1 MTDGGNQSNITVTIG
16 QVIVL
21 EQLLCHCVI
30 IKLKSNRKEK
40 EFDNLRIRY
49 GAREIVLDND
59 EKITILNKKYE

>member
-1 MTDGGNQSNITVTIG
+1 M
-16 QVIVL
+16 

-59 EKITILNKKYE
+59 EKITILNINEYKLVGGGL

>member
-1 MTDGGNQSNITVTIG
+1 M
-16 QVIVL
+16 

-59 EKITILNKKYE
+59 EKITILNKKI

>member
-59 EKITILNKKYE
+59 EKITILNKKI

>member
-1 MTDGGNQSNITVTIG
+1 MIDGGNQSNITVTIG

-59 EKITILNKKYE
+59 EKITILNKKI

>member
-30 IKLKSNRKEK
+30 IKLKLNRKEK

-59 EKITILNKKYE
+59 EKITILNKKI